1 MNREGAAVKG
11 RNEPE
16 GKTSFLLRSA
26 FYAGVL
32 LLLAGCA
39 PMQEASLPSRLAPGG
54 VKEFQLLLDRGQF
67 WPSSLVVNQGDRV
80 RLVLTSLYTSTFFSF
95 DRFNLHLLLQYNQP
109 ESVEFMAE
117 EAGWFDFRAEA
128 RSALRGKGGLP
139 VVPVCFGNA
148 GIAFDGY
155 LIVRPVVS
163 GQ

>member
-1 MNREGAAVKG
+1 MVKRDG
-11 RNEPE
+11 
-16 GKTSFLLRSA
+16 THFRSILSI
-26 FYAGVL
+26 GVL

-39 PMQEASLPSRLAPGG
+39 PSLREASPPPRLTPGG

-67 WPSSLVVNQGDRV
+67 WPSFLIVDQGDTV

-95 DRFNLHLLLQYNQP
+95 NRFNVHRLLQYNQP
-109 ESVEFMAE
+109 EAVEFVAD

-148 GIAFDGY
+148 GIVLHGY
-155 LIVRPVVS
+155 LVVRPMVK
-163 GQ
+163 GW